1 MTRIVFSIAIGRS
14 KLLLLYLVL
23 AHGVMIMTVFSLLGV
38 NYMSMMILMVLLF
51 SFVYYCSQYQWLKSE
66 LAVIAI
72 EQDET
77 QQWMC
82 VLKSGK
88 RSQFLQLKS
97 CFVSSALVMLTF
109 RSQRLGSGKTVT
121 LFADATDP
129 ELLRQLRVYCRKP
142 KTF

>member
-1 MTRIVFSIAIGRS
+1 MTTIVFNIAIGRS

-23 AHGVMIMTVFSLLGV
+23 VHGVMIMTLFSLLGV

-51 SFVYYCSQYQWLKSE
+51 SFVYYCYQHQWLKSE
-66 LAVIAI
+66 QAI
-72 EQDET
+72 IGLERDEKL
-77 QQWMC
+77 QWMC
-82 VLKSGK
+82 VFKSGK

-109 RSQRLGSGKTVT
+109 RSQQAGRGKTVT
-121 LFADATDP
+121 LLADATDP
-129 ELLRQLRVYCRKP
+129 ELLRQLRVYCRNP